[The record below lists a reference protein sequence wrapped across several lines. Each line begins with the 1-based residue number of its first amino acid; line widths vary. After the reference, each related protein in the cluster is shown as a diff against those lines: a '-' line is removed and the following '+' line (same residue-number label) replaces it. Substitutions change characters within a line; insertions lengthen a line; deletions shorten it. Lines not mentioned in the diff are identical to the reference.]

1 MSKKFDLSKYKQT
14 IKLAETPYKKDT
26 YIQVNDALKE
36 VMGLP
41 GIPMG
46 HITQVYGPSD
56 SGKSTLAFHAA
67 SQAQSQGAVCV
78 FIITES
84 KVSWD
89 RATSMGIDLDQCIIE
104 HAEYIED
111 IFKLIDK
118 YLVEQ
123 ANGNLPVDLLFIV
136 DSIGNTISS
145 DSIKFNKDGTSEIGG
160 AMMKAA
166 KVLREKLRVYSHR
179 INNTRKLSS
188 PKTSGLIFVN
198 HAYKSPPAFPGGPTT
213 TVPYGGDAIFYCSS
227 LVLKT
232 SKGKKVEAIVDG
244 KKIKFG
250 LVTKIAVDKNHLSNV
265 SNSGEFVITA
275 NMIIPNE
282 KGAIDD
288 YKQQYKDSWGS
299 AEIEH
304 DEVEED

>member
-1 MSKKFDLSKYKQT
+1 MSKKFDLNKYKQT

-56 SGKSTLAFHAA
+56 SGKTTLAFHAA
-67 SQAQSQGAVCV
+67 AQAQAQGAVCV

-89 RATSMGIDLDQCIIE
+89 RATSMGVNVDECLVA
-104 HAEYIED
+104 HAEHVED
-111 IFKLIDK
+111 IFKHIDRF
-118 YLVEQ
+118 LSDQ
-123 ANGNLPVDLLFIV
+123 ASGNLPVDLFFIV
-136 DSIGNTISS
+136 DSIGNTISV
-145 DSIKFNKDGTSEIGG
+145 DSVKVNKDGTSEIGG
-160 AMMKAA
+160 AMMKVA
-166 KVLREKLRVYSHR
+166 KVLRENLRVFSHK
-179 INNTRKLSS
+179 INNTRKISS
-188 PKTSGLIFVN
+188 PKVAGLMFVN

-213 TVPYGGDAIFYCSS
+213 TVPYGGDGIFYCSS

-250 LVTKIAVDKNHLSNV
+250 LVTKISVDKNHLSNV

-275 NMIIPNE
+275 NMIIANE

-288 YKQQYKDSWGS
+288 YKQQYKDSWGG
-299 AEIEH
+299 AEIEQN
-304 DEVEED
+304 EGEE